1 MEEQWFYA
9 HVTNALTGV
18 TRTQGIKAQS
28 PQHAVRKLGGRR
40 WFIDLLLTE
49 DEFKVVISDQ
59 ATL

>member
-9 HVTNALTGV
+9 HVLDLESGAM
-18 TRTQGIKAQS
+18 RTQGIKAQS

-40 WFIDLLLTE
+40 WFIDLVLTE
-49 DEFKVVISDQ
+49 AALKTVISDQ